1 MPDHVAST
9 RGNEFQSWKHHPKG
23 ILRLTQRS
31 EADTGSILR
40 SGSATSCNYA
50 MTPQKS
56 IDIAAAAKK
65 LLGFKSLRPGQREA
79 IQSLLE
85 GHDTLLVQPTGS
97 GKSAVYQIAGALL
110 EGPTVIVSPLIALQ
124 KDQADAIEASG
135 LNASAVVNSTLSQDE
150 HEQALEEIENGDVEY
165 IFLAPEQLRK
175 AETIERLKNANVSLF
190 VVDEAHC
197 ISQWGHDF
205 RPDYLG
211 LARVIEALDHPRVLG
226 LTATASREVRD
237 EIVSRL
243 GMREPRIFVHG
254 FDRPNISL
262 RVDLFSSK
270 DEKYQ
275 SLLRRVEFADKP
287 GIVYV
292 STHKNAEMI
301 AADLQRMDVPAV
313 FYHGGLKPK
322 EREEIQSRFMSGEVP
337 VIVATNAFGMGVD
350 KPDIRFVYHADVS
363 DSLDAYYQ
371 EIGRA
376 GRDGEPAEAVLFYRP
391 QDISSQTFKTGT
403 AHVDSEALETVYN
416 AFLEGKG
423 PMTREELSQAS
434 KLSSRKLVGLIQ
446 KLEESGAIAHSET
459 GAIEATSNRPLNE
472 VIEEAERRQQFLKDV
487 RKRRLQQMQQY
498 AECRSC
504 RREYL
509 LRYFGQ
515 ESSGPCGNCDRCE
528 EKGVLRKAA

>member
-1 MPDHVAST
+1 
-9 RGNEFQSWKHHPKG
+9 
-23 ILRLTQRS
+23 
-31 EADTGSILR
+31 
-40 SGSATSCNYA
+40 

-65 LLGFKSLRPGQREA
+65 LLGFKTLRPGEREA

-85 GHDTLLVQPTGS
+85 GHDTLLVQPAGS
-97 GKSAVYQIAGALL
+97 GESAVCQIAGALL
-110 EGPTVIVSPLIALQ
+110 KGPTVMVSPLIALQ
-124 KDQADAIEASG
+124 KDRADAIEASG
-135 LNASAVVNSTLSQDE
+135 LDASAVVNSTASQGE
-150 HEQALEEIENGDVEY
+150 HEEALEEIENGDVEY
-165 IFLAPEQLRK
+165 IFLTPEQLRK
-175 AETIERLKNANVSLF
+175 AETIERLKKANVSLF

-197 ISQWGHDF
+197 ISQWGHHF
-205 RPDYLG
+205 RPDYLA
-211 LARVIEALDHPRVLG
+211 LSRVIEALDHPRVLAM
-226 LTATASREVRD
+226 TATASREVRD

-243 GMREPRIFVHG
+243 GMREPRVFVHG

-275 SLLRRVEFADKP
+275 ALLRRVEFADKP

-292 STHKNAEMI
+292 STHKNAEAI

-322 EREEIQSRFMSGEVP
+322 DREEIENRFMTGDVP
-337 VIVATNAFGMGVD
+337 VIVATNGFGMGAD

-363 DSLDAYYQ
+363 DSVDAYYQ
-371 EIGRA
+371 EIARA

-391 QDISSQTFKTGT
+391 QDISSQSFKTGT
-403 AHVDSEALETVYN
+403 AHVDSEALEAVYH
-416 AFLEGKG
+416 ALLETKE
-423 PMTREELSQAS
+423 PMTREELSEAS
-434 KLSSRKLVGLIQ
+434 KFSSRKLTGLIQ
-446 KLEESGAIAHSET
+446 KLEESGAIAHLET
-459 GAIEATSNRPLNE
+459 GAIEATSSRPLPE
-472 VIEEAERRQQFLKDV
+472 VIEEAERRQQFLKDI
-487 RKRRLQQMQQY
+487 RKRRLQRMQQY

-515 ESSGPCGNCDRCE
+515 DSAGPCGNCDRCE
-528 EKGVLRKAA
+528 EKGVLAKVA